1 MAKTDRK
8 PPETYKLDDE
18 FIRNRERPAKGNVIY
33 YDSEVKGFAVRVT
46 RSPDA
51 TFLFCY
57 GPTPRRMVIGKWT
70 ASSGGSRSSVVK
82 RMRALAADYRTQVI
96 AGRDPYKERQ
106 DDEAEREAARR
117 QREEAEAERE
127 AARIREERDVTVDEL
142 FARYLAEHG
151 PKLRPATARAAS
163 RRFKRHLRDA
173 WGNRKA
179 KDVTRADV
187 AALVKPLRAQGKASE
202 VVHVLSLVNGLFS
215 FAVDDDELDTITE
228 NPARGLKK
236 KLVSK
241 AERPQPKD
249 RALVTAREF
258 RAFYLLTAPRANDQV
273 KGMNADVAA
282 CLRLMMLTGCRPSEA
297 AGIEWDEID
306 FHAKLWNK
314 PADAP
319 GRSKSRRADMVPL
332 VDEAMEIL
340 VARRGNGSQYVF
352 PSGRSRRAVN
362 GGGEGVLTEHRL
374 AAALRDAA
382 PRLRRMGV
390 KEPFTPHDLRRTV
403 TTGLFDIDVSEYI
416 IKRTLNHSTKGV
428 TDIHYMK
435 SMLLRQRRAALQGWV
450 DYLEQMIRGAPQA
463 DNVVEFRAA
472 AGGR

>member
-1 MAKTDRK
+1 MAKLKLTDA
-8 PPETYKLDDE
+8 Y
-18 FIRNRERPAKGNVIY
+18 IRTRPRPDKGNVID
-33 YDSEVKGFAVRVT
+33 YDTETKGLAVRFT
-46 RSPDA
+46 PQGIPS
-51 TFLFCY
+51 FLYCY
-57 GPTPRRMVIGKWT
+57 GSALAGGSARRMVIGPWSD
-70 ASSGGSRSSVVK
+70 ASGKSAASVIPKMRK
-82 RMRALAADYRTQVI
+82 RAGELAMMVAAQ
-96 AGRDPYKERQ
+96 RDPYAEQRQAADERKAA
-106 DDEAEREAARR
+106 ETEREAARL
-117 QREEAEAERE
+117 RE
-127 AARIREERDVTVDEL
+127 ARDITVEQLCD
-142 FARYLAEHG
+142 RYTAEHG
-151 PKLRPATARAAS
+151 PKLRPATLRAS
-163 RRFKRHLRDA
+163 RRRMDRYIRPE
-173 WGNRKA
+173 WGARKA
-179 KDVTRADV
+179 NSITRADV

-241 AERPQPKD
+241 AERPKPKD
-249 RALVTAREF
+249 RALVTQREF
-258 RAFYLLTAPRANDQV
+258 RAFYLVTRQGRYMP
-273 KGMNADVAA
+273 ADVAA

-314 PADAP
+314 PADVP

-382 PRLRRMGV
+382 PRLVRLGV
-390 KEPFTPHDLRRTV
+390 AAFTPHDLRRTV

-435 SMLLRQRRAALQGWV
+435 SMLLRQRREALQGWV
-450 DYLEQMIRGAPQA
+450 AYLEQTIRGAQPQA
-463 DNVVEFRAA
+463 DNVVEFRAV